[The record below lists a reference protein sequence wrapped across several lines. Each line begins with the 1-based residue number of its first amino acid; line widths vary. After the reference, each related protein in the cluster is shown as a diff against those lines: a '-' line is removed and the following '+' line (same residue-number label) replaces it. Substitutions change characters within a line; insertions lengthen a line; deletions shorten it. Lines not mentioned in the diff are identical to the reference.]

1 VSTVGHLGGFVPL
14 PPNPYEGDPFLRQ
27 SIRLF
32 ALLIFISHWIVFASA
47 QDFEVYPG
55 ARPDDKAA
63 RAASAA
69 NPGVECRVFISGDS
83 FEKIYAF
90 YRSRYKELA
99 SPFPGQKLPDGR
111 IVKWAFFILDGTSSL
126 SRSRYWIK
134 VQRPAIDSVNDTGEF
149 TNVRDISV
157 IEVIRKP

>member
-1 VSTVGHLGGFVPL
+1 M
-14 PPNPYEGDPFLRQ
+14 RQ
-27 SIRLF
+27 SIRLIVLLMLTSHLAIF
-32 ALLIFISHWIVFASA
+32 AAA
-47 QDFEVYPG
+47 QDVAVYPG
-55 ARPDDKAA
+55 AHPDDKAG

-83 FEKIYAF
+83 FENIYAF
-90 YRSRYKELA
+90 YRSRYKEFT
-99 SPFPGQKLPDGR
+99 SPFPRQELPDGR
-111 IVKWAFFILDGTSSL
+111 VVKWAFFILDGASSL